1 MGNYIVIE
9 DVREEMMDRSHE
21 DHLVL
26 ADLAFTDHDIV
37 WAMKACARKF
47 NSIQP
52 YSTQACYDKLP
63 VNSSVFMDGIA
74 WALYRRWHRNVSVND
89 YDYAAGGVTANV
101 QGNLLKNLERLR
113 DKTEQEFIQHAQE
126 LKLHINLNHAYGQIG

>member
-1 MGNYIVIE
+1 MSNYIVIA
-9 DVREEMMDRSHE
+9 DVREEMLDRQAE

-26 ADLAFTDHDIV
+26 ADLAFTDDDIT

-52 YSTQACYDKLP
+52 YSVSACYDKLP

-74 WALYRRWHRNVSVND
+74 WALIRRWHRNVSMND
-89 YDYAAGGVTANV
+89 YDYNAW
-101 QGNLLKNLERLR
+101 RS
-113 DKTEQEFIQHAQE
+113 
-126 LKLHINLNHAYGQIG
+126 

>member
-1 MGNYIVIE
+1 MSNYIVIA
-9 DVREEMMDRSHE
+9 DVREEMLDRQAE

-26 ADLAFTDHDIV
+26 ADLAFTDDDIT

-52 YSTQACYDKLP
+52 YSVSACYDKLP

-74 WALYRRWHRNVSVND
+74 WALIRRWHRNVSMND
-89 YDYAAGGVTANV
+89 YDYNAGGVTANV
-101 QGNLLKNLERLR
+101 QGSLLANLERLR
-113 DKTEQEFIQHAQE
+113 DRLEQEFMQRATE
-126 LKLHINLNHAYGQIG
+126 LKVHINLNNAYGQIG